1 MLLTSHM
8 LFFLPECKQ
17 KNKLTSIQKWIIS
30 KNATIWD
37 FNVGIIWNYSE
48 LFISSQILGNT

>member
-1 MLLTSHM
+1 MQTK
-8 LFFLPECKQ
+8 KQ
-17 KNKLTSIQKWIIS
+17 AYIYSEIIQKQAYIYSEIIS